1 MFWDPIRKRLEE
13 DLLAEKLRGIIRYYC
28 PVCGECPEDMS
39 LVRFNGREL
48 LLGEYFRFD
57 RVAVTDLWRE
67 ISKTGGLTQ
76 PEAWE
81 RGIYA
86 ALENGVLDAP
96 MVYYTAHKVINS
108 SIEKSLYG
116 ENALARMYALL
127 DRRTGKRRLKRL
139 ADKIDEEP
147 EWLRQFYLIR
157 LETEGI
163 TYA

>member
-13 DLLAEKLRGIIRYYC
+13 ELLAGKLRGIIRYYC
-28 PVCGECPEDMS
+28 PVCGERPEDMS

-57 RVAVTDLWRE
+57 RVAVTDLWRA

-81 RGIYA
+81 RGISA
-86 ALENGVLDAP
+86 ALENGVLDAHI
-96 MVYYTAHKVINS
+96 VYYTAHKVINS
-108 SIEKSLYG
+108 SIETSLYG
-116 ENALARMYALL
+116 ENALARMYAVL
-127 DRRTGKRRLKRL
+127 DRRVGKRRLAKLTGRMN
-139 ADKIDEEP
+139 EEP

-157 LETEGI
+157 LEAEGI
-163 TYA
+163 SI